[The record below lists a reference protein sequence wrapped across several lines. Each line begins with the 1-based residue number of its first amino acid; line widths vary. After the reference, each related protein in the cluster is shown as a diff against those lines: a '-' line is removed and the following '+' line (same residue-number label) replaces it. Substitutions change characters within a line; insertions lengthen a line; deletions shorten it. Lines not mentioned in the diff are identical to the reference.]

1 MLSNEEVLPPP
12 ASWKV
17 PLTKR
22 ERAEV
27 SDINTRLE
35 RVRSVIGGLMRR
47 RNYIMKCA
55 ENRQTPRPKFTRQ
68 PKFI

>member
-1 MLSNEEVLPPP
+1 MKKSYPPPP
-12 ASWKV
+12 ARWKV

-22 ERAEV
+22 EQAEV

-47 RNYIMKCA
+47 RNYIVKCA
-55 ENRQTPRPKFTRQ
+55 ENRISKKPKTPVQ
-68 PKFI
+68 PRLF